1 VKTKEKGEDMETI
14 VRMPKSGRKGFG
26 RKGFTLVEL
35 LIVVVI
41 LGILAGIVIA
51 GFSNTSTEAKEN
63 MLKENLRM
71 IRTQIGVYRAQ
82 HIDVSPGYA
91 GGDDTGVPTE
101 ADFVAQMT
109 QKTDQYGD
117 TTDDA
122 DADFGPYMR
131 VWPENPITKKSAV
144 LILGNDEEVPGTAAE
159 GDYGWLFKPS
169 TVVFKAYCVGV
180 DSLGVSYLDY

>member
-1 VKTKEKGEDMETI
+1 METI
-14 VRMPKSGRKGFG
+14 VRMERSRVKGSK

-63 MLKENLRM
+63 MLKENLRV

-91 GGDDTGVPTE
+91 GGDVTGVPTE
-101 ADFVAQMT
+101 MDFLAQMT
-109 QKTDQYGD
+109 EKTDQYGD
-117 TTDDA
+117 TATVDVA
-122 DADFGPYMR
+122 FGPYMR
-131 VWPENPITKKSAV
+131 AWPVNPITKKSAV
-144 LILGNDEEVPGTAAE
+144 LILGNDEEVPDTVAE
-159 GDYGWLFKPS
+159 GDYGWLFKPD
-169 TVVFKAYCVGV
+169 TVVFKAYCEGT
-180 DSLGVSYLDY
+180 DGTGVSYLDY

>member
-1 VKTKEKGEDMETI
+1 METI
-14 VRMPKSGRKGFG
+14 VRMPRSGAKSFG
-26 RKGFTLVEL
+26 RTGFTLVEL

-63 MLKENLRM
+63 MLKENLRA

-91 GGDDTGVPTE
+91 GGDDTGVPSE

-117 TTDDA
+117 TTAA

-131 VWPENPITKKSAV
+131 VWPEYPITKNSAV
-144 LILGNDEEVPGTAAE
+144 LMLGNDEAVPDTAEE
-159 GDYGWLFKPS
+159 GDYGWRFKPN
-169 TVVFKAYCVGV
+169 TVVFKASCVGT
-180 DSLGVSYLDY
+180 DSTGVSYQEY

>member
-1 VKTKEKGEDMETI
+1 METI
-14 VRMPKSGRKGFG
+14 VRMPRSGTKGFG

-63 MLKENLRM
+63 MLKENLRA

-82 HIDVSPGYA
+82 HIDVSPGYP
-91 GGDDTGVPTE
+91 GGDDTGAPTE

-109 QKTDQYGD
+109 QKTDQHGD
-117 TTDDA
+117 TTAA

-131 VWPENPITKKSAV
+131 VWPENPITKMSAV
-144 LILGNDEEVPGTAAE
+144 LILGNDEEVPDTAVE

-169 TVVFKAYCVGV
+169 TVVFKAYCVG
-180 DSLGVSYLDY
+180 DDISGKSYIDY